1 MKAAGTTLS
10 CRSLH
15 EVNRVTVGDTS
26 QAQHKRL
33 ILKAL
38 NCLPIQ
44 NCSILTRLMNSRNGK
59 IRYQK
64 NYLVEVV
71 DGGLCLDP

>member
-15 EVNRVTVGDTS
+15 EANRVTVCDTS
-26 QAQHKRL
+26 QAQHKLL
-33 ILKAL
+33 ILNAL
-38 NCLPIQ
+38 LCLPNQ

-59 IRYQK
+59 IHYQE
-64 NYLVEVV
+64 NYLVEAM